1 MDLFVSFMSYDVDNE
16 VGDGTTAAGEL
27 SSFSVMARYQVMEGN
42 DIVPGYMV
50 EWGGLHLHTG
60 IQRNSMGINLAQ
72 DLKDENVTDDATGA
86 TGTFSQ
92 GNVTFDMDSTVTS
105 IPVELS
111 SYLRLAY
118 VFTLYGGLG
127 FDYNLTSETDV
138 DLNASGNFSGSGSGT
153 TYSATINAN
162 ESASG
167 EGAATDFRRF
177 VGIQFNVPF
186 VRIYAQMNQNFGG
199 DLNGFNVGLKMTY

>member
-1 MDLFVSFMSYDVDNE
+1 
-16 VGDGTTAAGEL
+16 
-27 SSFSVMARYQVMEGN
+27 
-42 DIVPGYMV
+42 
-50 EWGGLHLHTG
+50 
-60 IQRNSMGINLAQ
+60 
-72 DLKDENVTDDATGA
+72 
-86 TGTFSQ
+86 
-92 GNVTFDMDSTVTS
+92 MDSTVTS

-111 SYLRLAY
+111 TYLRMAY
-118 VFTLYGGLG
+118 VLTLYGGVG
-127 FDYNLTSETDV
+127 FDYNLSAETDV